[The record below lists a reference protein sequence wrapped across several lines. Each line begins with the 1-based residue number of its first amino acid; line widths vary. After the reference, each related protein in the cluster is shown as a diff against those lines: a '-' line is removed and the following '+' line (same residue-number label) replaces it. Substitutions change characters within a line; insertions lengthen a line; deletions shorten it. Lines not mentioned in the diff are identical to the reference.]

1 MPRRRV
7 QLKISVFA
15 EEKEWLEQ
23 IAAFEGETVQIIV
36 RRYIRKTARHLGI
49 ISSSLSGS
57 DSTHRRGPTEKMKI
71 RAEAFKRIKD
81 AHPNWNV
88 DRVATEAS
96 RELREVV
103 TAETVRNAYRA
114 MGWKWQRGDRAR

>member
-1 MPRRRV
+1 L

-23 IAAFEGETVQIIV
+23 IAAFEGETIQIIL
-36 RRYIRKTARHLGI
+36 RRCIRTTARHLGI
-49 ISSSLSGS
+49 IPSSLSDS
-57 DSTHRRGPTEKMKI
+57 DFTHRRGPTEKTKI
-71 RAEAFKRIKD
+71 RAAAFKRIRD
-81 AHPNWNV
+81 AHLNWNA

-96 RELREVV
+96 RELREFV

-114 MGWKWQRGDRAR
+114 MGWKWPRADRVR

>member
-1 MPRRRV
+1 MPPRRV
-7 QLKISVFA
+7 QLKIRVFA

-23 IAAFEGETVQIIV
+23 IAAFEGETIQIIV

-49 ISSSLSGS
+49 IPSSLSGS
-57 DSTHRRGPTEKMKI
+57 DSTNRRGPTEKTKI

-88 DRVATEAS
+88 DRVATEAA
-96 RELREVV
+96 RELREFV

-114 MGWKWQRGDRAR
+114 MGWKWQRGDRVR

>member
-23 IAAFEGETVQIIV
+23 IAAFEGETIQIV
-36 RRYIRKTARHLGI
+36 LRRYIRTTARHLGI
-49 ISSSLSGS
+49 IPSTLSAS
-57 DSTHRRGPTEKMKI
+57 HSTKRRRPTEKTKV

-81 AHPNWNV
+81 AHLNWNT

-96 RELREVV
+96 KEL
-103 TAETVRNAYRA
+103 
-114 MGWKWQRGDRAR
+114 GDTYKPPLN